1 VGNPIAFHTGA
12 LGAYSAGDAIA
23 RIAAAGYDGVELN
36 AEDLPWAKPHVT
48 PATPSAERSAIR
60 KAAGEVGL
68 RITSLSAHIPLVA
81 ADLGERR
88 AAIDFSTGC
97 VDLALDLGTN
107 VIHGLTGVVPEGV
120 TLDQAWAW
128 TVEAIDEIASY
139 AASHGVKYGIEP
151 VVGMLV
157 ANGAGYG
164 RLLAALPGCPLGMN
178 FDPSHLQVEGEDP
191 ADVAR
196 RFGDRIVAAH
206 VKDAKGSPESFQF
219 PPFGLGAVDFAAL
232 AQAFQA
238 IGYHG
243 PLVVEYEAEAHGGYL
258 LPEDEILKGSL
269 AFVKKYFG

>member
-36 AEDLPWAKPHVT
+36 AETLPWAKPHVT
-48 PATPSAERSAIR
+48 PATPAAERRAIR
-60 KAAGEVGL
+60 EAASEVGL
-68 RITSLSAHIPLVA
+68 RITSLSAHIPLLA
-81 ADLGERR
+81 ADPGERR
-88 AAIDFSTGC
+88 AAVEFSTGC

-107 VIHGLTGVVPEGV
+107 VIHGLTGVLPRGV
-120 TLDQAWAW
+120 APDQAWTW
-128 TVEAIDEIASY
+128 VVEGIDEIVRY
-139 AASHGVKYGIEP
+139 AAERGVKYGIEP

-157 ANGAGYG
+157 ATGSDFG
-164 RLLAALPGCPLGMN
+164 RLLAALPACPLGMN
-178 FDPSHLQVEGEDP
+178 YDPSHLQVEGEDP
-191 ADVAR
+191 AEVAR

-219 PPFGLGAVDFAAL
+219 PPFGLGAVDFATL

-238 IGYHG
+238 IGYRG

-258 LPEDEILKGSL
+258 LPEEEILKGSL
-269 AFVKKYFG
+269 AFVRKYFG